1 MANADIET
9 VDKKVKDTA
18 ELHCERGFIFKSA
31 ANNNLKQSS
40 TLKNTSLLC
49 SLDIEGQPI
58 WVEKKFPNKIFSG
71 QCVPGNKTFII
82 LQCGYNFHRYINMYM
97 YMYKFIRMC

>member
-18 ELHCERGFIFKSA
+18 EVHCERGFIFKSA
-31 ANNNLKQSS
+31 VNYNLTQLS

-49 SLDIEGQPI
+49 SLDTEGQPI
-58 WVEKKFPNKIFSG
+58 WVEKKFPSKIFSG
-71 QCVPGNKTFII
+71 QCVPGNKI
-82 LQCGYNFHRYINMYM
+82 LLIF
-97 YMYKFIRMC
+97 

>member
-9 VDKKVKDTA
+9 VEKKVKDTA

-49 SLDIEGQPI
+49 SLDTEGQPI

-82 LQCGYNFHRYINMYM
+82 LQCGYMNPNIH
-97 YMYKFIRMC
+97 

>member
-9 VDKKVKDTA
+9 VDMKVKDTT

-49 SLDIEGQPI
+49 SLDTEGQPI
-58 WVEKKFPNKIFSG
+58 WVEKKAPNKIFSG
-71 QCVPGNKTFII
+71 QCVPGNKTFNI
-82 LQCGYNFHRYINMYM
+82 LQCGKTIS
-97 YMYKFIRMC
+97 

>member
-31 ANNNLKQSS
+31 ANDNLKQSS
-40 TLKNTSLLC
+40 TLKNASLLC
-49 SLDIEGQPI
+49 SLDIEGLPI
-58 WVEKKFPNKIFSG
+58 WVDKKFPNKIFSG
-71 QCVPGNKTFII
+71 QCVPGKKTVT
-82 LQCGYNFHRYINMYM
+82 NFLKIYQ
-97 YMYKFIRMC
+97 